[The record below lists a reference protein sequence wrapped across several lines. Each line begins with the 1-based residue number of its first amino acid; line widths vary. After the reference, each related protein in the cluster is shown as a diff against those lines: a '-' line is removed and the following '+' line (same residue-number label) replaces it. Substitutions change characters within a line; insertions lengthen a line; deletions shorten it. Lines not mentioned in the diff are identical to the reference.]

1 MNSDVWI
8 IILFLAIIAGVAL
21 SAASAE
27 ASTPRCVFVG
37 GTYVCTTDRGQVS
50 TGVCITLSTG
60 TVRCL

>member
-1 MNSDVWI
+1 MKDLGIVL
-8 IILFLAIIAGVAL
+8 LFLAILAGVAL

-27 ASTPRCVFVG
+27 ASETRCVFVG
-37 GTYVCTTDRGQVS
+37 QAYVCTTDRGQVS